1 MKISQNSNIVI
12 LCMIKLDYVL
22 TVVSEEMA
30 SQVRL
35 RLLPSA
41 RCLFDEPVHMKVTG
55 LRSRQVVTMKA
66 RSTDEKGVVFSSSA
80 TYRADGSG
88 EVDLERDPSL
98 SGTYNGVEPMGL
110 LWSMRP
116 DTLHKR
122 FHKTRSLNPHV
133 VKFSVHEVEGE
144 GRTLAEATNERL
156 LIGDGVTRL
165 PIKEGN
171 IRGVLFTPPGQGPF
185 PAILDLYHFGR
196 GLSEKRASLLASRGF
211 VVLTVA
217 LYGHDDMPKNIK
229 EFHLDYFEE
238 AIQLLRKQDK
248 VGSKGVGIISIS
260 KSGDLALSAASY
272 LQGVDATVWINGCSA
287 NTALPL
293 YYKKCQIHPPL
304 MFDVNKI
311 IQTESGASIIKYG
324 GDNPLAEE
332 KRATLIPIEKAG
344 GRFLFMA
351 AEDDLNWDSK
361 AYVEDMVERLKRHGK
376 ENFESV
382 CYPGAGHYLEPPY
395 GPYCPSSFHGFIGK
409 PVMWGGEPRSH
420 AAAEV
425 HMWKKIQEFFRNHLS
440 CEATQHTAKL

>member
-1 MKISQNSNIVI
+1 
-12 LCMIKLDYVL
+12 
-22 TVVSEEMA
+22 MA

-41 RCLFDEPVHMKVTG
+41 RCLFDEPVQVKVTG

-66 RSTDEKGVVFSSSA
+66 RSTDDKGVVFSSSA
-80 TYRADGSG
+80 TYRADGRG
-88 EVDLERDPSL
+88 EVDLERDASL
-98 SGTYNGVEPMGL
+98 SGAYNGVEPMGL

-116 DTLHKR
+116 DTLHKK
-122 FHKTRSLNPHV
+122 FQKTRSLNPHV

-144 GRTLAEATNERL
+144 GRTLAEVTNERL
-156 LIGDGVTRL
+156 LIGNGVTRL
-165 PIKEGN
+165 PMQVGN

-185 PAILDLYHFGR
+185 PAVMDLYTFGG

-217 LYGHDDMPKNIK
+217 LYGHNDMPKNIK
-229 EFHLDYFEE
+229 EVHLDYFEE

-248 VGSKGVGIISIS
+248 VGNKGVGIISIS
-260 KSGDLALSAASY
+260 KSGDLALSAASC
-272 LQGVDATVWINGCSA
+272 LPGVDATVWINGCSA

-293 YYKKCQIHPPL
+293 YYKKRQIHPPL
-304 MFDVNKI
+304 MFDLSRVI
-311 IQTESGASIIKYG
+311 PTESGPSIAKYG
-324 GDNPLAEE
+324 VDNPLAEE
-332 KRATLIPIEKAG
+332 NRATLIPIEKAKG
-344 GRFLFMA
+344 HFLFVA
-351 AEDDLNWDSK
+351 SDDDLNWDSK
-361 AYVEDMVERLKRHGK
+361 AYMDEMVERLKRHGK

-395 GPYCPSSFHGFIGK
+395 GPYCPSSIHVVVGK

-425 HMWKKIQEFFRNHLS
+425 HMWKKIQEFFRSHLS
-440 CEATQHTAKL
+440 CEATRSAAKL